1 MKCWES
7 KNVTIGN
14 KGFTLAEILV
24 VIAILSILLS
34 LAIPVYGK
42 FADNAKEQACIQ
54 NRKQLLLDYTFDLI
68 ENEVDHNNHQWILF
82 FDNMESDICPNGG
95 VINYGD
101 DKVNCSY
108 HNNIL
113 EEDEE
118 VPFL

>member
-42 FADNAKEQACIQ
+42 FADNAKE
-54 NRKQLLLDYTFDLI
+54 
-68 ENEVDHNNHQWILF
+68 
-82 FDNMESDICPNGG
+82 
-95 VINYGD
+95 
-101 DKVNCSY
+101 CSY